1 MDIKS
6 KIYRYKLPLVR
17 SLKLKGNVVDVREGL
32 ILAYLEND
40 KIIALG
46 DIAPLPGF
54 SRETITQAEEQ
65 LVRSVK
71 NMPLDQAVPGL
82 LNAPVIET
90 MLEHAVDAKL
100 YPSVEIGICTALLNL
115 ISKIKGIPVR
125 KIISPNALERIKV
138 NALLSGSEE
147 EITEKVFDLKDKGFS
162 TFKLKV
168 GRQSLDD
175 DIALVKK
182 VCGLLGEKAKL
193 HLDANRAWDVADALT
208 FGKSVKGLRIEYIE
222 EPVKDYLGILQLC
235 NGGKFNLPI
244 ALDESLVAISP
255 KAMEHIPG
263 VMTLVL
269 KPTILGFVKTIE
281 FNKMAKSL
289 GMKTVISSSFE
300 SSVGLFAL
308 AEFAAGFGATAGLD
322 TIECLTE
329 DILESSFD
337 IKAGHVDLSELSDQ
351 KLKFESSYIEEISLE

>member
-6 KIYRYKLPLVR
+6 KIYHYKLPLVR
-17 SLKLKGNVVDVREGL
+17 SLKLKRNDVDVRKGL

-54 SRETITQAEEQ
+54 SRETITQVEEQ

-71 NMPLDQAVPGL
+71 NMPLDQVVPGL
-82 LNAPVIET
+82 LNAPVVET

-100 YPSVEIGICTALLNL
+100 YPSVEIGMCTALLNL

-125 KIISPNALERIKV
+125 KIISPNALEKIKV

-147 EITEKVFDLKDKGFS
+147 EITGKVNGLMERGFT

-168 GRQSLDD
+168 GRQNLDD

-182 VCGLLGEKAKL
+182 VCGLIGEEAKL
-193 HLDANRAWDVADALT
+193 HLDANRAWSVGDALT

-235 NGGKFNLPI
+235 NRGKFNLPI
-244 ALDESLVAISP
+244 ALDESLVAISS

-263 VMTLVL
+263 VTTLVL

-281 FNKMAKSL
+281 FSKKAMDL

-322 TIECLTE
+322 TIEWLAKDT
-329 DILESSFD
+329 LESSFG
-337 IKAGHVDLSELSDQ
+337 IKSGYVDLSTLPDQ
-351 KLKFESSYIEEISLE
+351 KLEFASSSIEEISLD